1 MSTAGA
7 AAPTSGSTN
16 GASQATQVR
25 DEHLERLT
33 GREHDALVVG
43 GGINGAISAL
53 ALAGHGLRVALIESD
68 DFGSG
73 VSQES
78 SNLIWGGFKY
88 LQTYDVGLV
97 AGLCR
102 SRNLLARSY
111 ASQLREVR
119 FLAALGPTSPYSP
132 AYAALGAH
140 AYWALGRFATGR
152 PRLLSSRSVA
162 AAEPAI
168 DSGDVQGAVEYSDYL
183 LADNDAR
190 FVLQLLLDAV
200 DRGAVAVSRMRL
212 DAAERAGGGWR
223 AEVTDRLTGSRHTV
237 AAGLLVNAAGPRAGE
252 LAALTGASLRQ
263 ALCFS
268 KGAHIVVPQVT
279 ESGRV
284 LAFFDDDQRL
294 FYVIPMGH
302 RSLIGTTDTR
312 VEEAEASVTHDDRD
326 FLLEQANARLRL
338 PRRLRDGDVIAYR
351 CGVRAL
357 VVDDGADTDR
367 DWTEL
372 SRRHAVEADEQRG
385 TISILGGKL
394 SDCLN
399 VGTEVV
405 AAARACGLEP
415 AAGDRR
421 WFGEPPESVRAG
433 FWRRAAGVGIGEAGA
448 ARLWRRHG
456 RRALEVADL
465 VEESAE
471 LGEPLSEVVECS
483 AAEVMVMA
491 RHEHILS
498 MDDFLRRR
506 TMLAML
512 ETADTLSQ
520 DPGVERAADLLF
532 GPGPERPVSEANKSG
547 SAGPER
553 PVSEANKSG
562 SAGPERPVSEAS
574 KSGSAGPERPV
585 GAANQTG
592 SGAA

>member
-1 MSTAGA
+1 MSATTAT
-7 AAPTSGSTN
+7 APSNGSFH
-16 GASQATQVR
+16 AVAVR
-25 DEHLERLT
+25 DENLERLT
-33 GREHDALVVG
+33 TQDHDALVVG

-53 ALAGHGLRVALIESD
+53 ALATHGLRVALIESE

-111 ASQLREVR
+111 ASRIQEVR
-119 FLAALGPTSPYSP
+119 FLASLGPTSPYSP
-132 AYAALGAH
+132 TYAALGAH

-152 PRLLSSRSVA
+152 PRRLSSRSLA
-162 AAEPAI
+162 MAEPAI
-168 DSGDVQGAVEYSDYL
+168 DSDDVQGAVEYSDYL

-200 DRGAVAVSRMRL
+200 DNGAIAVSRMRL
-212 DAAERAGGGWR
+212 DGAERARGGWR
-223 AEVTDRLTGSRHTV
+223 ADVTDRLAGSHHTV
-237 AAGLLVNAAGPRAGE
+237 SAGVLVNAAGPRASE
-252 LAALTGASLRQ
+252 LARLTGTELRQ

-284 LAFFDDDQRL
+284 LAFFDDEQRL

-302 RSLIGTTDTR
+302 RSLIGTTDSR
-312 VEEAEASVTHDDRD
+312 VEDAEAPITHDDRD

-338 PRRLRDGDVIAYR
+338 PRPLRDDDVIAYR

-357 VVDDGADTDR
+357 VVDEGADTER

-372 SRRHAVEADEQRG
+372 SRRHAVEADKQRS

-399 VGTEVV
+399 VGEEVV

-415 AAGDRR
+415 TAPDRA
-421 WFGEPPESVRAG
+421 WFGEPPDGVRDRFHRSA
-433 FWRRAAGVGIGEAGA
+433 RRVGIAEPA
-448 ARLWRRHG
+448 ATRLWRRHG
-456 RRALEVADL
+456 RRALEVADA
-465 VEESAE
+465 VGESRD
-471 LGEPLSEVVECS
+471 LGAPLSDRVECS

-491 RHEHILS
+491 RHEHILA

-512 ETADTLSQ
+512 ETAETLRS
-520 DPGVERAADLLF
+520 DPGVQRAASLLF
-532 GPGPERPVSEANKSG
+532 G
-547 SAGPER
+547 SA
-553 PVSEANKSG
+553 A
-562 SAGPERPVSEAS
+562 
-574 KSGSAGPERPV
+574 
-585 GAANQTG
+585 
-592 SGAA
+592 

>member
-1 MSTAGA
+1 MSDTPEAGPVNGCTRSTAM
-7 AAPTSGSTN
+7 
-16 GASQATQVR
+16 R
-25 DEHLERLT
+25 DRHLERLT
-33 GREHDALVVG
+33 SRDYDALIVG

-53 ALAGHGLRVALIESD
+53 ALATHGLRVALID
-68 DFGSG
+68 AADFGSG

-88 LQTYDVGLV
+88 LQSYDVGLV

-111 ASQLREVR
+111 ASRVREVR

-132 AYAALGAH
+132 TYAALGAH
-140 AYWALGRFATGR
+140 AYWALGRFATDR
-152 PRLLSSRSVA
+152 PRFLSSRSVA
-162 AAEPAI
+162 ATEPSI
-168 DSGDVQGAVEYSDYL
+168 DPDDVQGAVEYSDYL

-200 DRGAVAVSRMRL
+200 DNGAVAVSRVRL
-212 DAAERAGGGWR
+212 EGAERAGRGWR
-223 AEVTDRLTGSRHTV
+223 ASVTDRLTGDCHSV
-237 AAGLLVNAAGPRAGE
+237 SAAILVNAAGPRATE
-252 LAALTGASLRQ
+252 LAELAGTTLSQ
-263 ALCFS
+263 ALCYS

-312 VEEAEASVTHDDRD
+312 VTDAEAPITHDDRD

-338 PRRLRDGDVIAYR
+338 PRPLLVDDVIAYR

-357 VVDDGADTDR
+357 VVDEGGDTDR

-372 SRRHAVEADEQRG
+372 SRRHAVEADQQHRA
-385 TISILGGKL
+385 ISILGGKL

-399 VGTEVV
+399 VGEEVV
-405 AAARACGLEP
+405 DAARKCGLAP
-415 AAGDRR
+415 LKPDHA
-421 WFGEPPESVRAG
+421 WFGEPPENVRAS
-433 FWRRAAGVGIGEAGA
+433 FHRSAARAGIDELA
-448 ARLWRRHG
+448 ATRLWRRHG

-465 VEESAE
+465 VGESPE
-471 LGEPLSEVVECS
+471 LGQPLSDVVECS
-483 AAEVMVMA
+483 AAEVTVMA

-512 ETADTLSQ
+512 ETPETLAG
-520 DPGVERAADLLF
+520 DPGVERARSLIF
-532 GPGPERPVSEANKSG
+532 G
-547 SAGPER
+547 SA
-553 PVSEANKSG
+553 S
-562 SAGPERPVSEAS
+562 
-574 KSGSAGPERPV
+574 
-585 GAANQTG
+585 
-592 SGAA
+592 

>member
-1 MSTAGA
+1 MSAAGA
-7 AAPTSGSTN
+7 AASTN
-16 GASQATQVR
+16 GSYHPTTAR
-25 DEHLERLT
+25 DQSLGRLT
-33 GREHDALVVG
+33 TGDHDALIVG

-53 ALAGHGLRVALIESD
+53 ALATHGLRVALIDSE

-88 LQTYDVGLV
+88 LQTYDVALV

-111 ASQLREVR
+111 ASRIQEVR

-132 AYAALGAH
+132 AYAAMGAH
-140 AYWALGRFATGR
+140 AYWALGRFATDR
-152 PRLLSSRSVA
+152 PRLLSSSSLA
-162 AAEPAI
+162 EAEPSI
-168 DSGDVQGAVEYSDYL
+168 DPDDVQGAVEYSDYL

-200 DRGAVAVSRMRL
+200 DNGAVAVSRVRL
-212 DAAERAGGGWR
+212 DGAERARSGWR
-223 AEVTDRLTGSRHTV
+223 ASVTDRLTGDRHSV
-237 AAGLLVNAAGPRAGE
+237 SAAILVNAAGPRATD
-252 LAALTGASLRQ
+252 LARLTGTRLSQ
-263 ALCFS
+263 ALCYS

-312 VEEAEASVTHDDRD
+312 VEDAEASITHDDRD

-338 PRRLRDGDVIAYR
+338 PRALRSDDVIAYR

-357 VVDDGADTDR
+357 VVDEGTDTDR

-372 SRRHAVEADEQRG
+372 SRRHSVEADQQRG
-385 TISILGGKL
+385 TVSILGGKL

-399 VGTEVV
+399 VGEEVV
-405 AAARACGLEP
+405 EAVRQCGLEP
-415 AAGDRR
+415 VIPKRT
-421 WFGEPPESVRAG
+421 WFGEPPEGVRDR
-433 FWRRAAGVGIGEAGA
+433 FRRSAARVGIDEPAA

-456 RRALEVADL
+456 RRALEVAD
-465 VEESAE
+465 VVGESRE
-471 LGEPLSEVVECS
+471 LGAPLSDCVECS

-491 RHEHILS
+491 RHEHILT

-512 ETADTLSQ
+512 ETAETLRR
-520 DPGVERAADLLF
+520 DPGVEQAESLLF
-532 GPGPERPVSEANKSG
+532 T
-547 SAGPER
+547 SA
-553 PVSEANKSG
+553 A
-562 SAGPERPVSEAS
+562 
-574 KSGSAGPERPV
+574 
-585 GAANQTG
+585 
-592 SGAA
+592 

>member
-1 MSTAGA
+1 MSAPGPAAPSNGAPHA
-7 AAPTSGSTN
+7 AA
-16 GASQATQVR
+16 VR
-25 DEHLERLT
+25 DGNLERLT
-33 GREHDALVVG
+33 GRDHDVLIVG

-53 ALAGHGLRVALIESD
+53 ALANHGLRVALIDSE
-68 DFGSG
+68 DFASG

-88 LQTYDVGLV
+88 LQTYDVALV

-111 ASQLREVR
+111 ASRVQEVR
-119 FLAALGPTSPYSP
+119 FLAALGSTSPYSP

-152 PRLLSSRSVA
+152 PRLLSSRSLA
-162 AAEPAI
+162 TAEPTI

-183 LADNDAR
+183 LADNDSR

-200 DRGAVAVSRMRL
+200 DSGAVAVSRMRL
-212 DAAERAGGGWR
+212 DGAERAGGGWR
-223 AEVTDRLTGSRHTV
+223 AEVIDRLTGDRHTV
-237 AAGLLVNAAGPRAGE
+237 SAAVLVNAAGPRATE
-252 LAALTGASLRQ
+252 LAALTGTALRQ
-263 ALCFS
+263 ALCYS

-312 VEEAEASVTHDDRD
+312 VEEAEVSITHDDRD

-338 PRRLRDGDVIAYR
+338 PQPLLHDDVIAYR

-357 VVDDGADTDR
+357 VVDESEDTDR
-367 DWTEL
+367 DWTDL
-372 SRRHAVEADEQRG
+372 SRRHAVEADRQRA

-399 VGTEVV
+399 VGQEVV
-405 AAARACGLEP
+405 TAARKCGLAPEVP
-415 AAGDRR
+415 DRA
-421 WFGEPPESVRAG
+421 WYGEPPAGVRERFHRSAVRAG
-433 FWRRAAGVGIGEAGA
+433 IDEPAA

-465 VEESAE
+465 VEEKPE
-471 LGEPLSEVVECS
+471 LGEPLSDLVECS

-512 ETADTLSQ
+512 ETAETLSR
-520 DPGVERAADLLF
+520 DPGVERAEELLF
-532 GPGPERPVSEANKSG
+532 GPGPERPVSAANESG
-547 SAGPER
+547 R
-553 PVSEANKSG
+553 
-562 SAGPERPVSEAS
+562 
-574 KSGSAGPERPV
+574 
-585 GAANQTG
+585 GAA
-592 SGAA
+592 

>member
-1 MSTAGA
+1 MSDPPEAG
-7 AAPTSGSTN
+7 SVNGSTRS
-16 GASQATQVR
+16 AAVR
-25 DEHLERLT
+25 DRHLERLT
-33 GREHDALVVG
+33 TQDHDALIVG

-53 ALAGHGLRVALIESD
+53 ALATHGLRAALIDSE
-68 DFGSG
+68 DFASG

-88 LQTYDVGLV
+88 LQTYDVALV

-111 ASQLREVR
+111 ASRVREVR

-152 PRLLSSRSVA
+152 PRLLSSRSLA
-162 AAEPAI
+162 TAEPAI
-168 DSGDVQGAVEYSDYL
+168 DSDDVQGAVEYSDYL

-200 DRGAVAVSRMRL
+200 DNGAVTVSRMRL
-212 DAAERAGGGWR
+212 DGAERDRDGWR
-223 AEVTDRLTGSRHTV
+223 AELTDRLTGDRHAVT
-237 AAGLLVNAAGPRAGE
+237 AGVLVNAAGPRATE
-252 LAALTGASLRQ
+252 LAELTGTTLRQ
-263 ALCFS
+263 ALCYS

-284 LAFFDDDQRL
+284 LAFFDDEQRL

-312 VEEAEASVTHDDRD
+312 VEDAVASITHDDRA

-338 PRRLRDGDVIAYR
+338 PQPLHAGDVIAYR

-357 VVDDGADTDR
+357 VVDESEDTDR

-372 SRRHAVEADEQRG
+372 SRRHAVEADRERR

-399 VGTEVV
+399 VGEEVV
-405 AAARACGLEP
+405 TAARKCGLAP
-415 AAGDRR
+415 TAGDRA
-421 WFGEPPESVRAG
+421 WFGEPPDGVRAR
-433 FWRRAAGVGIGEAGA
+433 FHRSAARAGIDEPA
-448 ARLWRRHG
+448 AERLWRRHG

-465 VEESAE
+465 VDSSPE
-471 LGEPLSEVVECS
+471 LGEPLSDIVECS

-512 ETADTLSQ
+512 ETPETLSR
-520 DPGVERAADLLF
+520 DPGVERAESLLF
-532 GPGPERPVSEANKSG
+532 ESPA
-547 SAGPER
+547 
-553 PVSEANKSG
+553 
-562 SAGPERPVSEAS
+562 
-574 KSGSAGPERPV
+574 
-585 GAANQTG
+585 
-592 SGAA
+592 

>member
-1 MSTAGA
+1 MSAPGA
-7 AAPTSGSTN
+7 AAASN
-16 GASQATQVR
+16 GASHAAAAR
-25 DEHLERLT
+25 DKNMERLT
-33 GREHDALVVG
+33 GRDHDALIVG

-53 ALAGHGLRVALIESD
+53 ALSAHGLRVALIDSD

-88 LQTYDVGLV
+88 LQSYDVALV

-111 ASQLREVR
+111 ASRVREVR

-152 PRLLSSRSVA
+152 PRLLSSRSLA
-162 AAEPAI
+162 MAEPAI
-168 DSGDVQGAVEYSDYL
+168 DSDDVQGAVEYSDYL

-190 FVLQLLLDAV
+190 FVLQILLDAV
-200 DRGAVAVSRMRL
+200 DHGAVAVSRLRL
-212 DAAERAGGGWR
+212 ESAERTRRGWR
-223 AEVTDRLTGSRHTV
+223 ADVTDRLTGDSRTV
-237 AAGLLVNAAGPRAGE
+237 EAAVLVNAAGPRATE
-252 LAALTGASLRQ
+252 LAALTGTSLRQ
-263 ALCFS
+263 DLCYS

-284 LAFFDDDQRL
+284 LAFFDDDRRL

-312 VEEAEASVTHDDRD
+312 VEDAEASITHDDRN

-338 PRRLRDGDVIAYR
+338 PRPLGDDDVIAYR

-357 VVDDGADTDR
+357 VVDESEDTDR
-367 DWTEL
+367 DWTDL
-372 SRRHAVEADEQRG
+372 SRRHAVEADQQRG

-399 VGTEVV
+399 VGEEVV
-405 AAARACGLEP
+405 TAARKCGL
-415 AAGDRR
+415 AATVPDRA
-421 WFGEPPESVRAG
+421 WYGEPPGGVRDRFHRSAT
-433 FWRRAAGVGIGEAGA
+433 RAGIGEPAA

-456 RRALEVADL
+456 RRALEVTDL
-465 VEESAE
+465 VEEAPE
-471 LGEPLSEVVECS
+471 LGEPLSGVVECS

-512 ETADTLSQ
+512 ETAETLSR
-520 DPGVERAADLLF
+520 DPGVERAESLLF
-532 GPGPERPVSEANKSG
+532 G
-547 SAGPER
+547 SA
-553 PVSEANKSG
+553 A
-562 SAGPERPVSEAS
+562 
-574 KSGSAGPERPV
+574 
-585 GAANQTG
+585 
-592 SGAA
+592 

>member
-1 MSTAGA
+1 MGTESTTE
-7 AAPTSGSTN
+7 AAPGPGQGGSLH
-16 GASQATQVR
+16 ATAAR
-25 DEHLERLT
+25 DQSLERLT
-33 GREHDALVVG
+33 TQEHDALIVG

-53 ALAGHGLRVALIESD
+53 ALASHGLRVALIDSE

-88 LQTYDVGLV
+88 LQTYDVALV

-102 SRNLLARSY
+102 SRNLLARAY
-111 ASQLREVR
+111 ASRIREVR

-132 AYAALGAH
+132 AYAAMGAH
-140 AYWALGRFATGR
+140 AYWALGRFATDR
-152 PRLLSSRSVA
+152 PRFLSSDSVA
-162 AAEPAI
+162 TAEPAI
-168 DSGDVQGAVEYSDYL
+168 DSDDVQGAVEYSDYL

-200 DRGAVAVSRMRL
+200 DHGAVAVSRVRL
-212 DAAERAGGGWR
+212 DSAERARRGWR
-223 AEVTDRLTGSRHTV
+223 ASVTDRLTGSRHSLS
-237 AAGLLVNAAGPRAGE
+237 ASILVNAAGPRATD
-252 LAALTGASLRQ
+252 LARLAGTTLSQ
-263 ALCFS
+263 DLCYS

-312 VEEAEASVTHDDRD
+312 VEDAAVSITHDDRD

-338 PRRLRDGDVIAYR
+338 PQTLRSDDVIAYR

-357 VVDDGADTDR
+357 VIDEGADTNR

-372 SRRHAVEADEQRG
+372 SRRHAVEADQQRG
-385 TISILGGKL
+385 AISILGGKL

-399 VGTEVV
+399 VGGEVV
-405 AAARACGLEP
+405 EAARQCGLEP
-415 AAGDRR
+415 VVPSRA
-421 WFGEPPESVRAG
+421 WFGEPSEGVRAR
-433 FWRRAAGVGIGEAGA
+433 FHRDAARAGIDEPA
-448 ARLWRRHG
+448 ATRLWRRHG
-456 RRALEVADL
+456 RRALEVAE
-465 VEESAE
+465 VVGESRE
-471 LGEPLSEVVECS
+471 LGAPLSDRVECS

-491 RHEHILS
+491 RHEHILT

-512 ETADTLSQ
+512 ETAETLRS
-520 DPGVERAADLLF
+520 DPGVERAESLLF
-532 GPGPERPVSEANKSG
+532 R
-547 SAGPER
+547 SA
-553 PVSEANKSG
+553 A
-562 SAGPERPVSEAS
+562 
-574 KSGSAGPERPV
+574 
-585 GAANQTG
+585 
-592 SGAA
+592 

>member
-1 MSTAGA
+1 MNSAGA
-7 AAPTSGSTN
+7 AAPTN
-16 GASQATQVR
+16 GAFHATAAR
-25 DEHLERLT
+25 DRSLERLT
-33 GREHDALVVG
+33 ARDHDALIVG

-53 ALAGHGLRVALIESD
+53 ALTTHGLRVALIDSE

-88 LQTYDVGLV
+88 LQSYDVALV

-111 ASQLREVR
+111 ASRIREVR

-140 AYWALGRFATGR
+140 AYWALGRFATDR
-152 PRLLSSRSVA
+152 PRFLSSSSLA

-168 DSGDVQGAVEYSDYL
+168 NPGDVQGAVEYSDFL

-200 DRGAVAVSRMRL
+200 DNGAVAVSRARL
-212 DAAERAGGGWR
+212 DGAERARRGWR
-223 AEVTDRLTGSRHTV
+223 ASVTDRLTGDRHSV
-237 AAGLLVNAAGPRAGE
+237 SAAVLVNAAGPRATD
-252 LAALTGASLRQ
+252 LAKVTGTTLSQ
-263 ALCFS
+263 ALCYS

-294 FYVIPMGH
+294 FYIIPMGH

-312 VEEAEASVTHDDRD
+312 VEDAEASITHDDRD

-338 PRRLRDGDVIAYR
+338 PRALRSDDVIAYR

-357 VVDDGADTDR
+357 VIDEGADTSR

-372 SRRHAVEADEQRG
+372 SRRHAVEADQQRR
-385 TISILGGKL
+385 TVSILGGKL

-399 VGTEVV
+399 VGEEVV
-405 AAARACGLEP
+405 EAARQCGLKP
-415 AAGDRR
+415 VVPDRA
-421 WFGEPPESVRAG
+421 WYGEPPEGVRARFQRG
-433 FWRRAAGVGIGEAGA
+433 AARAGIDELAA

-456 RRALEVADL
+456 RRALEVTDL
-465 VEESAE
+465 VEESPA
-471 LGEPLSEVVECS
+471 LGEPLSDLVECS

-498 MDDFLRRR
+498 MEDFLRRR

-512 ETADTLSQ
+512 ETAETLES
-520 DPGVERAADLLF
+520 DPGVERAASLLF
-532 GPGPERPVSEANKSG
+532 G
-547 SAGPER
+547 SA
-553 PVSEANKSG
+553 A
-562 SAGPERPVSEAS
+562 
-574 KSGSAGPERPV
+574 
-585 GAANQTG
+585 
-592 SGAA
+592 

>member
-1 MSTAGA
+1 MTPPSDPPASNGNAASNGVTAA
-7 AAPTSGSTN
+7 NGSFH
-16 GASQATQVR
+16 ACEAR
-25 DEHLERLT
+25 DRSLGRLT
-33 GREHDALVVG
+33 GQDHDALIVG

-53 ALAGHGLRVALIESD
+53 ALATHGLRVALVESE
-68 DFGSG
+68 DFASG

-88 LQTYDVGLV
+88 LQTYDVALV

-102 SRNLLARSY
+102 SRNLLARAY
-111 ASQLREVR
+111 ASRIHEVR

-152 PRLLSSRSVA
+152 PRFWSSGSLA
-162 AAEPAI
+162 GAEPVI
-168 DSGDVQGAVEYSDYL
+168 DADEVQGAVEYSDYL

-190 FVLQLLLDAV
+190 FVLQLLLDAI
-200 DRGAVAVSRMRL
+200 DNGAVAVSRVRL
-212 DAAERAGGGWR
+212 DDAERAGGGWR
-223 AEVTDRLTGSRHTV
+223 ASVTDRLTGERHIV
-237 AAGLLVNAAGPRAGE
+237 AAEVLVNAAGPRATE
-252 LAALTGASLRQ
+252 IAALAGTTLSQ
-263 ALCFS
+263 TLCYS

-312 VEEAEASVTHDDRD
+312 VDEAEASITHDDRD

-338 PRRLRDGDVIAYR
+338 PVALRSNDVIAYR

-357 VVDDGADTDR
+357 VVDEGADTDR

-372 SRRHAVEADEQRG
+372 SRRHAVEADPQRG
-385 TISILGGKL
+385 TVSILGGKL

-399 VGTEVV
+399 VGVEVV
-405 AAARACGLEP
+405 DAARRCGLEP
-415 AAGDRR
+415 AVPSRP
-421 WFGEPPESVRAG
+421 WFGEPHEGVRARFQRHAAQAG
-433 FWRRAAGVGIGEAGA
+433 FDEPAA

-456 RRALEVADL
+456 RRALEVADAAG
-465 VEESAE
+465 ESRE
-471 LGEPLSEVVECS
+471 LAAPLSDRVECS

-491 RHEHILS
+491 RHEHILT

-512 ETADTLSQ
+512 ETADALQ
-520 DPGVERAADLLF
+520 RDRGVERAESLLF
-532 GPGPERPVSEANKSG
+532 G
-547 SAGPER
+547 SAP
-553 PVSEANKSG
+553 
-562 SAGPERPVSEAS
+562 
-574 KSGSAGPERPV
+574 
-585 GAANQTG
+585 
-592 SGAA
+592 